1 MNGSAMTMSNR
12 QRIKREQAG
21 RIVVEIIRA
30 TGVHET
36 ASIDGSDWVHEA
48 EILIGADLL
57 DTVDLR
63 NGRLMLVDDVG
74 HAKNLPDNP
83 EATALYHNIC
93 KPGTTHQIRGDVVIG
108 KDKDFT

>member
-1 MNGSAMTMSNR
+1 MADS
-12 QRIKREQAG
+12 QVRERKQAE

-36 ASIDGSDWVHEA
+36 TSIDGSDWVHET
-48 EILIGADLL
+48 EVLIGADLL

-93 KPGTTHQIRGDVVIG
+93 KPGTTHRIRGDVVIG
-108 KDKDFT
+108 KDTDFA